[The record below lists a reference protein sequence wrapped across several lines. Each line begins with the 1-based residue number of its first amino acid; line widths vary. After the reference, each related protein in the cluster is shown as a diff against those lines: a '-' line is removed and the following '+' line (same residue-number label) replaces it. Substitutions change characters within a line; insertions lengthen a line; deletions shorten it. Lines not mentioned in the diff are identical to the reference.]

1 MNGER
6 EVARSAD
13 KTARNKLNKMAD
25 QRRVKHQLNSS
36 IDVGK
41 PEQRNMENKFVSTAT
56 FMTF

>member
-13 KTARNKLNKMAD
+13 KTARNKLKMAD
-25 QRRVKHQLNSS
+25 QRRVKHHLNSS
-36 IDVGK
+36 IEVVK